1 MREPKIEEGDVFRFL
16 FARIDSVPHLEAL
29 LLIWRSRPRPW
40 HAADISANLFI
51 EAKEG
56 EKLVHDLL
64 RRGLIAVS
72 ASDPS
77 CFRYPEGDA
86 QQEAMMKAIE
96 ETYRKDLI
104 KVSRFI
110 HSKQRNS
117 MSDFADAFRF
127 RKDQN

>member
-1 MREPKIEEGDVFRFL
+1 MSEPKVEERDVFRFL

-40 HAADISANLFI
+40 HTADISANLFI
-51 EAKEG
+51 AANEG
-56 EKLVHDLL
+56 EKIAHDLV

-72 ASDPS
+72 ASDPP
-77 CFRYPEGDA
+77 CFHYRKRDA
-86 QQEAMMKAIE
+86 QQDAMMEAIE
-96 ETYRKDLI
+96 ETYRSDLI